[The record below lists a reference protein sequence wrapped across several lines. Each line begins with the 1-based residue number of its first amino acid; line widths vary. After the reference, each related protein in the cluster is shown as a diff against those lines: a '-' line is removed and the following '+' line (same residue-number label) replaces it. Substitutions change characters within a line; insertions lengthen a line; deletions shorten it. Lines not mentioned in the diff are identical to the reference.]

1 MNAFPSTDPL
11 LQVHNVTRYYGDRI
25 GCADVSFDLWPGE
38 VLAIVGE
45 SGSGKTTLLNCLST
59 RLAPTAGAI
68 EYRMRDGTMR
78 NLYQLT
84 EAERRLLMRTDWG
97 FVHQNAAEGLRM
109 NVSAGANVGERLMAV
124 GERHY
129 GNIRSTADDWLGRV
143 EIESDRID
151 DDPRSFSGGMRQRLQ
166 IARNLVT
173 RPRLVFM
180 DEPTGGLDVSVQAR
194 LLDLLRRLVADL
206 GLSVVIVTH
215 DLAVARLLSHR
226 IMVMRHGN
234 VIESGLTDQVLDD
247 PREPY
252 TQLLVSSILQV

>member
-1 MNAFPSTDPL
+1 MSLLESQEPL

-25 GCADVSFDLWPGE
+25 GCREVSFDLWPGE

-78 NLYQLT
+78 NLYQLS

-97 FVHQNAAEGLRM
+97 FVHQNAADGLRM

-124 GERHY
+124 GDRHY
-129 GNIRSTADDWLGRV
+129 GNIRATADDWLGRV

-173 RPRLVFM
+173 GPRLVFM

-226 IMVMRHGN
+226 IMVMRQGN

>member
-1 MNAFPSTDPL
+1 MSVFQSDEPL
-11 LQVHNVTRYYGDRI
+11 LQVRNVTRYYGDRV
-25 GCADVSFDLWPGE
+25 GCAEVSFDLWPGE

-59 RLAPTAGAI
+59 RLAPTTGAI
-68 EYRMRDGTMR
+68 EYRMRDGSMR
-78 NLYQLT
+78 NLYQLS

-97 FVHQNAAEGLRM
+97 FVHQNAADGLRM

-124 GERHY
+124 GDRHY

-173 RPRLVFM
+173 SPRLVFM

-226 IMVMRHGN
+226 IMVMRQGN

>member
-1 MNAFPSTDPL
+1 MSVFQAEDPL
-11 LQVHNVTRYYGDRI
+11 LQVHSVTRYYGDRI
-25 GCADVSFDLWPGE
+25 GCTDVSFDLWPGE

-68 EYRMRDGTMR
+68 EYRMRDGSMR
-78 NLYQLT
+78 NLYQLS

-97 FVHQNAAEGLRM
+97 FVHQNAADGLRM

-124 GERHY
+124 GDRHY

-143 EIESDRID
+143 EIASDRID

-173 RPRLVFM
+173 QPRLVFM

-226 IMVMRHGN
+226 IMVMRHGR
-234 VIESGLTDQVLDD
+234 VIENGLTDQVLDD